1 MVVLEVRLFIGLE
14 ITGTDEDARVAEGL
28 FGGHTNEEDFFF
40 LFLLVV
46 VFVRG
51 KRTILSIFFFRT
63 GLGGGAMVK
72 GIVEVGFVVVLV
84 VLVLV
89 LRAIFSAMCTC
100 RTASLMM
107 L

>member
-40 LFLLVV
+40 FLLVV
-46 VFVRG
+46 VVVLVRG
-51 KRTILSIFFFRT
+51 KRTILSIFFFRM
-63 GLGGGAMVK
+63 GLGGGATVK
-72 GIVEVGFVVVLV
+72 GIVEVGFVV